1 MRSML
6 PALPW
11 SREWTRRDRL
21 NRPQAH
27 TAPEA
32 HVPATLVAEVV
43 EEQREA
49 RAIESGCP
57 TRAQVAFVGA
67 ISREAFTARMRRA
80 R

>member
-1 MRSML
+1 MRPAL

-21 NRPQAH
+21 NRPNAR

-32 HVPATLVAEVV
+32 HVPADLVAAVV
-43 EEQREA
+43 TEQRA
-49 RAIESGCP
+49 VRAMESGTATAP
-57 TRAQVAFVGA
+57 EVAFVGS
-67 ISREAFTARMRRA
+67 ISCEAFTARMWRA

>member
-21 NRPQAH
+21 NRPH
-27 TAPEA
+27 DRIAPEA
-32 HVPATLVAEVV
+32 RVPADLVAAVV
-43 EEQREA
+43 TEQRA
-49 RAIESGCP
+49 VRALESGTV
-57 TRAQVAFVGA
+57 TREQVAFVGS